1 MEEIK
6 LLEFLFQ
13 SVDFIYVI
21 MCNVCTYAIIQVIK
35 DCNLWKLTKSNKRIT
50 SAVIAFTLAV
60 VMYGTWGHNPEA
72 LFYGFF
78 LQFLTWD
85 YLFKPFIQMM
95 VNKLKKGEDE

>member
-1 MEEIK
+1 
-6 LLEFLFQ
+6 
-13 SVDFIYVI
+13 
-21 MCNVCTYAIIQVIK
+21 
-35 DCNLWKLTKSNKRIT
+35 
-50 SAVIAFTLAV
+50 
-60 VMYGTWGHNPEA
+60 MYGTWGHNPEA